1 VQLSVFRL
9 DLPNQTSV
17 QKKPRTLFRTRRY
30 FIGTGHVAL
39 LKHDGALR
47 IHAHH
52 AAQHAG
58 GHLGMIKLD
67 LSAFA
72 LATQPSRYTFI
83 GSTDGE
89 LIKGRRNLGKLA
101 AAAEF
106 EMKGYA
112 ATCMADV
119 AQRVGVSTKTVYR
132 LIPTRRIADA
142 RRVRPHRKVLA

>member
-1 VQLSVFRL
+1 MQKARPSVFRL

-30 FIGTGHVAL
+30 FVGTRHIAL
-39 LKHDGALR
+39 SKHDGALG

-72 LATQPSRYTFI
+72 LATQPGRYTFV
-83 GSTDGE
+83 GPTDGE
-89 LIKGRRNLGKLA
+89 LIKGRRNLGKLITFA
-101 AAAEF
+101 NDQAVHCDGSLTE
-106 EMKGYA
+106 
-112 ATCMADV
+112 
-119 AQRVGVSTKTVYR
+119 
-132 LIPTRRIADA
+132 
-142 RRVRPHRKVLA
+142 H